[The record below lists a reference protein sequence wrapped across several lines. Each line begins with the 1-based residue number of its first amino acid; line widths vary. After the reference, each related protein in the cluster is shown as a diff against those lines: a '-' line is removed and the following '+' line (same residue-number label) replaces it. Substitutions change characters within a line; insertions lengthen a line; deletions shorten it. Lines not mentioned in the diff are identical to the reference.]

1 MYRFVDCSYLKF
13 SFLMQFITSSS
24 DLSQFLSEY
33 RKKHKNNKIGFVPT
47 MGALHSGHLELI
59 RQANEKSDLVI
70 CSIFVNP
77 TQFNNK
83 TDLEK
88 YPRTLEKDLDLL
100 RKANCDL
107 VFHPSE
113 EDIYPLGYKENY
125 SINLNGLDLVMEGEF
140 RPGHFRGVAM
150 IVERFFRII
159 EPNFAFFG
167 KKDFQQLAIIK
178 HLVKERDLKLTIVG
192 VETKRS
198 EEGLALSSRNQLLSE
213 QEKKEALIIFQTLQ
227 YTKENFSQF
236 SNKELE
242 ERAKTFFNQGNLK
255 LEYLNIV
262 GHDDLRVSD
271 SKTIEL
277 TCCIAAYCGNVRLID
292 NLQINS

>member
-1 MYRFVDCSYLKF
+1 
-13 SFLMQFITSSS
+13 MQFITSSS

-100 RKANCDL
+100 SKANCDL

-125 SINLNGLDLVMEGEF
+125 SINLNGLDLVMEGKF

-213 QEKKEALIIFQTLQ
+213 QEKEEALIIFQTLK

-242 ERAKTFFNQGNLK
+242 ERAKMFFNQGNLK

-292 NLQINS
+292 NLQINP